1 MDLVVEDAIVVEIK
15 SIEELLPIHD
25 AQLLTY
31 LRASEKR
38 VGLLLNFN
46 VVLLKNGLRR
56 KVNHFTGSFPSSL
69 SSPSSLSPP
78 RLYPLLCDSA
88 VNSGPLV
95 KEPL

>member
-1 MDLVVEDAIVVEIK
+1 MDVVVEDAIVVEIK

-46 VVLLKNGLRR
+46 VVMLKNGLRR
-56 KVNHFTGSFPSSL
+56 KVNHFTGSLPSSL
-69 SSPSSLSPP
+69 PSPSSPRLSP
-78 RLYPLLCDSA
+78 RLRVSA
-88 VNSGPLV
+88 VNSDPV
-95 KEPL
+95 NSEPL